1 LVPGFLARA
10 VLPGPPIK
18 EEPMGTNED
27 NIGTERV
34 VLLHLLTEDREW
46 WTREQLQAALLEV
59 DPDAVDAALRTMAE
73 LGLAVTHGASF
84 AASPGARR
92 VDAMGLIG
100 I

>member
-1 LVPGFLARA
+1 VPGFVARA
-10 VLPGPPIK
+10 VLPEPPIE

-34 VLLHLLTEDREW
+34 VLLHLLTEDRAR
-46 WTREQLQAALLEV
+46 WTREQLKAALFDV
-59 DPDAVDAALRTMAE
+59 DLDAIDTALRTMTD
-73 LGLAVTHGASF
+73 LGLAVVDGETI

-92 VDAMGLIG
+92 IDAMGLIG

>member
-1 LVPGFLARA
+1 
-10 VLPGPPIK
+10 
-18 EEPMGTNED
+18 MGTNED

-34 VLLHLLTEDREW
+34 VLLHLLTEDRER
-46 WTREQLQAALLEV
+46 WTREQLQAALVDV
-59 DPDAVDAALRTMAE
+59 DPEAIDEALRTMAE
-73 LGLAVTHGASF
+73 LGLTVADGESF

>member
-1 LVPGFLARA
+1 MDTDD
-10 VLPGPPIK
+10 
-18 EEPMGTNED
+18 E

-34 VLLHLLTEDREW
+34 VLLQLLGEDRER
-46 WTREQLQAALLEV
+46 WTRDQLKAYLHDV
-59 DPDAVDAALRTMAE
+59 DLDAIDAALTTMANV
-73 LGLAVTHGASF
+73 GLVLADGETV